1 MHSSH
6 VLFCRK
12 AKLCFA
18 TISTEIISSDCSNS
32 KLSSDAEITSSFKT
46 NKEGETLLQ
55 VRKILCLKK
64 HSGVNDCYKTGL
76 LDTASSNHYVRKVH
90 AEMMGFPCKKERM
103 HVCTHGGDVKVI

>member
-1 MHSSH
+1 MHIYGGGKEGCGCGTMHSSH

-55 VRKILCLKK
+55 V
-64 HSGVNDCYKTGL
+64 
-76 LDTASSNHYVRKVH
+76 H

-103 HVCTHGGDVKVI
+103 HVCTHGEDVKVI